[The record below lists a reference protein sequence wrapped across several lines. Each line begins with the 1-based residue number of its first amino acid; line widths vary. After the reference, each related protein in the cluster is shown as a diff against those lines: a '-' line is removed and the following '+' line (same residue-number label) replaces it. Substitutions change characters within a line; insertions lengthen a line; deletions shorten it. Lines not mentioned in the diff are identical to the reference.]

1 MDPNNTNNNN
11 QNPQG
16 QQPGQQPQPQQQ
28 NPQNPQF
35 NTLGVQVTS
44 PTHFDDQTTVRPVVN
59 YQTNPPQGANQ
70 AQNTKKPDNN
80 EDPAKTIRKF
90 TILSIVLGVLAVV
103 FLILGIIGLTN
114 NITTTDKLN
123 TTNNTVQAQS
133 AIIAAVE
140 ESTGKSISSPDDVPV
155 YQAQTG
161 YIYLTDWNIKMKI
174 PDDLIKVSY
183 ILDEN
188 YRPQIC
194 FNGYKKGTQYFP
206 DFANVDLNPGGMGCL
221 TRVQNSEGSIDAAT
235 GLSFGTPVF
244 THNDYTYFYNEPYQK
259 SANNI
264 YYSSDD
270 ANRGLEQTG
279 IQLIKNMLTD
289 NISSFE

>member
-1 MDPNNTNNNN
+1 MDPNNNNNN
-11 QNPQG
+11 NNNPTT
-16 QQPGQQPQPQQQ
+16 PPQD
-28 NPQNPQF
+28 PQF

-44 PTHFDDQTTVRPVVN
+44 PTHFDNQNTVRPVVN
-59 YQTNPPQGANQ
+59 YQTTPPQNQ
-70 AQNTKKPDNN
+70 NQPQNAKKPANSK
-80 EDPAKTIRKF
+80 EDPIKTIRKF

-114 NITTTDKLN
+114 NITTTDQLN
-123 TTNNTVQAQS
+123 TANNTIQS
-133 AIIAAVE
+133 QTAIIQAVE
-140 ESTGKSISSPDDVPV
+140 ESTGKTITTPDDVPV
-155 YQAQTG
+155 YQPQTG

-174 PDDLIKVSY
+174 PEDLVKVSY

-259 SANNI
+259 SPNNI
-264 YYSSDD
+264 YYSTDD

-279 IQLIKNMLTD
+279 IQHIKNMLTD